1 MILWFLNNFECLHLI
16 LISYSIL
23 IKPGPSNS
31 VSPLQLWG
39 PLDACQRS
47 MCWWG
52 CRDPPRLASLPRLSP
67 FYLRLLLFLFHLV
80 LLIRYIPIA
89 MSMQQYQLS
98 NSHSFFLLSQQ
109 QLAGQCS
116 RLSLPVHRHV
126 YQMPFVE
133 VKQAILV
140 AVIVTRRLGEYASLV
155 PFVQLMEQ
163 QPSLNVQ
170 LQLL

>member
-1 MILWFLNNFECLHLI
+1 
-16 LISYSIL
+16 
-23 IKPGPSNS
+23 
-31 VSPLQLWG
+31 
-39 PLDACQRS
+39 
-47 MCWWG
+47 
-52 CRDPPRLASLPRLSP
+52 
-67 FYLRLLLFLFHLV
+67 
-80 LLIRYIPIA
+80 
-89 MSMQQYQLS
+89 MQQYQLS

-170 LQLL
+170 LQLLWLISSEYFQQLSLVLELLLLTAQPQAF